1 MTSLIS
7 ADCVYTPCFCEE
19 NAYKLCERLIQEP
32 CELYVAFTS
41 NRQRQVPL
49 WRQRASS
56 HPSGLVIWDYHVLV
70 LQRTATEC
78 VVWDLDT
85 TLPFPCSLSLYSEAG
100 LNINLPLSP
109 ELARCWRVISAD
121 AYLNGFA
128 SDRSHMQLEDGSWQA
143 TPPTYQCIVAS
154 DGTRMRLDDYINVTD
169 TPETSS
175 ASTAATLLGTVYSE
189 AAFLKAFASQ
199 NTPISEE
206 AAAAFSCP

>member
-1 MTSLIS
+1 
-7 ADCVYTPCFCEE
+7 
-19 NAYKLCERLIQEP
+19 
-32 CELYVAFTS
+32 
-41 NRQRQVPL
+41 
-49 WRQRASS
+49 
-56 HPSGLVIWDYHVLV
+56 
-70 LQRTATEC
+70 
-78 VVWDLDT
+78 
-85 TLPFPCSLSLYSEAG
+85 
-100 LNINLPLSP
+100 
-109 ELARCWRVISAD
+109 
-121 AYLNGFA
+121 
-128 SDRSHMQLEDGSWQA
+128 MQLEDGSWQA